1 NDKKGGD
8 DMNTF
13 NKSIFA
19 KRLHYYM
26 EQKGVDRRQLCDDL
40 NLKYSTVS
48 EWLSANKYP
57 RIDKIELLADYF
69 GITKSDLIEEKPAPT
84 EDENEL
90 IKVVK
95 ELNSEFNFTNDQI
108 SRIASYMKFVGSEDS
123 GKQ

>member
-1 NDKKGGD
+1 
-8 DMNTF
+8 MNTF

-69 GITKSDLIEEKPAPT
+69 GITKSDLIGEKPAPT